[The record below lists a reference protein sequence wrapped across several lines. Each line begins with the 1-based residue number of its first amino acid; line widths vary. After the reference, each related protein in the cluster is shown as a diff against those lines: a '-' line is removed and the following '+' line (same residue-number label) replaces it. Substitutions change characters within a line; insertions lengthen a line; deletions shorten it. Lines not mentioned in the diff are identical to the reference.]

1 MKLGEF
7 ELNEPLPELKDPHL
21 LAVLRPWIDVG
32 RVGSLSLSRLERHLR
47 AKELGRL
54 HRPGLFYDFT
64 RYRPRSY
71 FNGNKREVSIPNTI
85 IRYAERE
92 EGPDLL
98 LAHLLEP
105 HLYGEDY
112 TDTMLQLLS
121 RLGVKRY
128 SLVGAMYDMV
138 PHTRPL
144 LVSGS
149 GTGGDLV
156 EERQSVRVKTS
167 DYEGPTTITYV
178 IPQEAAREGI
188 ETRTFV
194 VHLPQYFQV
203 DEDLMGTA
211 RLMEI
216 LCSLYNLPE
225 RLIER
230 DRGQEQYDSIANMV
244 DGEGEDISSLLQQ
257 LEEHYDRE
265 QRSDEPPPPPL
276 SANIEEFLRDLNQ
289 GFERPRIVSNHHSIA
304 TEPLNKSL
312 PP

>member
-7 ELNEPLPELKDPHL
+7 EINEPLPELKDPHL

-32 RVGSLSLSRLERHLR
+32 RVGSLSLNRLERHLR
-47 AKELGRL
+47 ARELGRL

-71 FNGNKREVSIPNTI
+71 FNKGRREFSIPNTI
-85 IRYAERE
+85 IRYAVRE

-112 TDTMLQLLS
+112 AEAMLELLS

-128 SLVGAMYDMV
+128 SMVGAMYDMV

-149 GTGGDLV
+149 GTDPGNQSNTGAANSGDDMAA
-156 EERQSVRVKTS
+156 EHRQARVRLS
-167 DYEGPTTITYV
+167 NYEGPSTITYL
-178 IPQEAAREGI
+178 IPQEAARQGI
-188 ETRTFV
+188 ATRTFV

-211 RLMEI
+211 RLMEV
-216 LCSLYNLPE
+216 LCPQYGLPD
-225 RLIER
+225 RLIEPE
-230 DRGQEQYDSIANMV
+230 RGREQYDSIEGMV
-244 DGEGEDISSLLQQ
+244 SDEGESVASLLQQ

-265 QRSDEPPPPPL
+265 RQAEEPPPPPL
-276 SANIEEFLRDLNQ
+276 SADIEEFLRDVGE
-289 GFERPRIVSNHHSIA
+289 GFDRPG
-304 TEPLNKSL
+304 
-312 PP
+312 

>member
-1 MKLGEF
+1 MTWDGWAASGLG
-7 ELNEPLPELKDPHL
+7 
-21 LAVLRPWIDVG
+21 RIQ
-32 RVGSLSLSRLERHLR
+32 RHLR

-54 HRPGLFYDFT
+54 HRPGLYYDFT
-64 RYRPRSY
+64 RYRPRSLI
-71 FNGNKREVSIPNTI
+71 NQGKREVSIPNTI
-85 IRYAERE
+85 IRFAQRE
-92 EGPDLL
+92 EGPDILL
-98 LAHLLEP
+98 GHLLEP

-112 TDTMLQLLS
+112 AEAMLDMLRQ
-121 RLGVKRY
+121 LGVKRY

-149 GTGGDLV
+149 GVGGDL
-156 EERQSVRVKTS
+156 EEEQRQNRVKTS
-167 DYEGPTTITYV
+167 DYEGPSTITYL

-216 LCSLYNLPE
+216 LCNQYNLPD
-225 RLIER
+225 RLIEP
-230 DRGQEQYDSIANMV
+230 DRGKEQYDSIADMV
-244 DGEGEDISSLLQQ
+244 SSEGEDVSSLLAQ

-265 QRSDEPPPPPL
+265 QRAEQPPPPPL
-276 SANIEEFLRDLNQ
+276 SANIEEFLRDLDL
-289 GFERPRIVSNHHSIA
+289 GFDRPAES
-304 TEPLNKSL
+304 
-312 PP
+312 

>member
-7 ELNEPLPELKDPHL
+7 ELKEPLPELKDPHL

-32 RVGSLSLSRLERHLR
+32 RVGSLSLGRIQRHLR

-64 RYRPRSY
+64 RYRPRSLI
-71 FNGNKREVSIPNTI
+71 NQGKREVTIPNTI
-85 IRYAERE
+85 IRYAQRE
-92 EGPDLL
+92 DGPDIVLG
-98 LAHLLEP
+98 HLLEP

-112 TDTMLQLLS
+112 AEAMLDMLRQ
-121 RLGVKRY
+121 LGVKRY

-149 GTGGDLV
+149 GVGGDL
-156 EERQSVRVKTS
+156 EEEQRRNRVKTS
-167 DYEGPTTITYV
+167 DYEGPSTITYL
-178 IPQEAAREGI
+178 IPQEAAKEGI
-188 ETRTFV
+188 ETRTYV

-203 DEDLMGTA
+203 DEDLMGTS

-216 LCSLYNLPE
+216 LCNQYNLPD
-225 RLIER
+225 RLIEP
-230 DRGQEQYDSIANMV
+230 DRGKEQYDGIADMV
-244 DGEGEDISSLLQQ
+244 SGEGEDVSSLLAQ

-265 QRSDEPPPPPL
+265 HRAEQPPPPPL
-276 SANIEEFLRDLNQ
+276 SANIEEFLRDLDL
-289 GFERPRIVSNHHSIA
+289 GFDRPEGS
-304 TEPLNKSL
+304 
-312 PP
+312 

>member
-7 ELNEPLPELKDPHL
+7 EINEPLPELKDPHL

-32 RVGSLSLSRLERHLR
+32 RVGSLSLNRLERHLR
-47 AKELGRL
+47 ARELGRL

-71 FNGNKREVSIPNTI
+71 FNKGRREFSIPNTI
-85 IRYAERE
+85 IRYAVRE

-112 TDTMLQLLS
+112 AEAMLELLS

-128 SLVGAMYDMV
+128 SMVGAMYDMV

-149 GTGGDLV
+149 GTDPGNQSNTGAANNGDDMAA
-156 EERQSVRVKTS
+156 EHRQARVRLS
-167 DYEGPTTITYV
+167 NYEGPSTITYL
-178 IPQEAAREGI
+178 IPQEAARQGI
-188 ETRTFV
+188 ATRTFV

-211 RLMEI
+211 RLMEV
-216 LCSLYNLPE
+216 LCPQYGLPD
-225 RLIER
+225 RLIEPE
-230 DRGQEQYDSIANMV
+230 RGREQYDSIEGMV
-244 DGEGEDISSLLQQ
+244 SDEGESVASLLQQ

-265 QRSDEPPPPPL
+265 RQAEEPPPPPL
-276 SANIEEFLRDLNQ
+276 SADIEEFLRDIGE
-289 GFERPRIVSNHHSIA
+289 GFDRPG
-304 TEPLNKSL
+304 
-312 PP
+312 

>member
-1 MKLGEF
+1 MRLGEF

-21 LAVLRPWIDVG
+21 VAVLRPWIDVG
-32 RVGSLSLSRLERHLR
+32 RVGSLSLGRIERHMR

-71 FNGNKREVSIPNTI
+71 FNQGKREVSIPNTI
-85 IRYAERE
+85 IRYVQRD
-92 EGPDLL
+92 EGQDLL

-112 TDTMLQLLS
+112 SDAMLELV
-121 RLGVKRY
+121 RHMGVTRY

-149 GTGGDLV
+149 GVGGDL
-156 EERQSVRVKTS
+156 EEEQRQCRVKTS
-167 DYEGPTTITYV
+167 DYEGPSTITYL
-178 IPQEAAREGI
+178 IPQEAAREGV

-194 VHLPQYFQV
+194 VHLPQYYQV
-203 DEDLMGTA
+203 DEDLMGTS

-216 LCSLYNLPE
+216 LCAQYDLPD
-225 RLIER
+225 RLIEP
-230 DRGQEQYDSIANMV
+230 DRGKEQYDSIAEMV
-244 DGEGEDISSLLQQ
+244 TSEGEDVSSLLGQ

-265 QRSDEPPPPPL
+265 QRHDDPSPPPL
-276 SANIEEFLRDLNQ
+276 SANIEEFLRDLDI
-289 GFERPRIVSNHHSIA
+289 GFDRPEEN
-304 TEPLNKSL
+304 
-312 PP
+312 

>member
-1 MKLGEF
+1 MGPVAVTLYYMKLGEF
-7 ELNEPLPELKDPHL
+7 ELNEPVPELKDPHL

-32 RVGSLSLSRLERHLR
+32 RVGSMSLNRLERHLR

-64 RYRPRSY
+64 RYRPRSF
-71 FNGNKREVSIPNTI
+71 FNEGKREVSIPNTI
-85 IRYAERE
+85 VRYAQRE

-112 TDTMLQLLS
+112 TDSMLELLDH
-121 RLGVKRY
+121 LGVKRY

-149 GTGGDLV
+149 GVGGELD
-156 EERQSVRVKTS
+156 EEQRQVRVQSS
-167 DYEGPTTITYV
+167 DYEGPTTITYL
-178 IPQEAAREGI
+178 IPQEAARQGI
-188 ETRTFV
+188 ETRTYV
-194 VHLPQYFQV
+194 VHLPQYYQV

-211 RLMEI
+211 RLTEI

-225 RLIER
+225 RLIQPER
-230 DRGQEQYDSIANMV
+230 GKEQYESVADMV
-244 DGEGEDISSLLQQ
+244 KDEGEDITSLLQQ

-265 QRSDEPPPPPL
+265 QREKEPPPPPL

-289 GFERPRIVSNHHSIA
+289 EFDRPEGS
-304 TEPLNKSL
+304 
-312 PP
+312 

>member
-1 MKLGEF
+1 MAPVAVTLYAMKLGEF
-7 ELNEPLPELKDPHL
+7 ELNEPVPELKDPHL

-32 RVGSLSLSRLERHLR
+32 RVGSMSLNRLERHLR

-64 RYRPRSY
+64 RYRPRSF
-71 FNGNKREVSIPNTI
+71 FNEGKREVSIPNTI
-85 IRYAERE
+85 VRYAQRE

-112 TDTMLQLLS
+112 TDSMLELLNH
-121 RLGVKRY
+121 LGVKRY

-149 GTGGDLV
+149 GAGGELD
-156 EERQSVRVKTS
+156 EEQRQVRVQSS
-167 DYEGPTTITYV
+167 DYEGPTTITYL
-178 IPQEAAREGI
+178 IPQEAARQGI
-188 ETRTFV
+188 ETRTYV
-194 VHLPQYFQV
+194 VHLPQYYQV
-203 DEDLMGTA
+203 DEDMMGTA
-211 RLMEI
+211 RLTEL
-216 LCSLYNLPE
+216 LCSLYNLPQ
-225 RLIER
+225 RLIQLER
-230 DRGQEQYDSIANMV
+230 GTEQYETVADMV
-244 DGEGEDISSLLQQ
+244 KGEGEDITSLLQQ

-265 QRSDEPPPPPL
+265 QREKEPPPPPL

-289 GFERPRIVSNHHSIA
+289 EFDRPEGN
-304 TEPLNKSL
+304 
-312 PP
+312 

>member
-7 ELNEPLPELKDPHL
+7 EINEPLPELKDPHL

-32 RVGSLSLSRLERHLR
+32 RVGSLSLNRLERHLR
-47 AKELGRL
+47 ARELGRL

-71 FNGNKREVSIPNTI
+71 FNKGRREFSIPNTI
-85 IRYAERE
+85 IRYAVRE

-112 TDTMLQLLS
+112 AEAMLELLS

-128 SLVGAMYDMV
+128 SMVGAMYDMV

-149 GTGGDLV
+149 GSDPSSEASSG
-156 EERQSVRVKTS
+156 EAAMAAEHRQARVRLS
-167 DYEGPTTITYV
+167 NYEGPSTITYL
-178 IPQEAAREGI
+178 IPQEAARQGI
-188 ETRTFV
+188 ATRTFV

-211 RLMEI
+211 RLMEV
-216 LCSLYNLPE
+216 LCPQYGLPD
-225 RLIER
+225 RLIEPE
-230 DRGQEQYDSIANMV
+230 RGREQYDSIEGMV
-244 DGEGEDISSLLQQ
+244 SDEGESVASLLQQ

-265 QRSDEPPPPPL
+265 RQAEEPPPPPL
-276 SANIEEFLRDLNQ
+276 SADIEEFLRDIGE
-289 GFERPRIVSNHHSIA
+289 GFDRPG
-304 TEPLNKSL
+304 
-312 PP
+312 

>member
-1 MKLGEF
+1 M
-7 ELNEPLPELKDPHL
+7 
-21 LAVLRPWIDVG
+21 
-32 RVGSLSLSRLERHLR
+32 R

-71 FNGNKREVSIPNTI
+71 FNHGKREVSIPNTI
-85 IRYAERE
+85 IRYVERE
-92 EGPDLL
+92 GGPDLL

-112 TDTMLQLLS
+112 ADAMLALVRQ
-121 RLGVKRY
+121 LGVKRY

-149 GTGGDLV
+149 GVGGDLA
-156 EERQSVRVKTS
+156 EERRQWGVRAS
-167 DYEGPTTITYV
+167 DYEGPSTITYL
-178 IPQEAAREGI
+178 IPQEAANEGV
-188 ETRTFV
+188 ETRTYV

-216 LCSLYNLPE
+216 LCSQYDLPE
-225 RLIER
+225 RMIER
-230 DRGQEQYDSIANMV
+230 ERGQEQYDSIADMV
-244 DGEGEDISSLLQQ
+244 KSEGEDVSSLLEQ
-257 LEEHYDRE
+257 LEENYDLE
-265 QRSDEPPPPPL
+265 QRQEEDQPPPL
-276 SANIEEFLRDLNQ
+276 SANIEEFLRDLDL
-289 GFERPRIVSNHHSIA
+289 GFDRPGNS
-304 TEPLNKSL
+304 
-312 PP
+312 

>member
-1 MKLGEF
+1 MTPVAVTLYAMKLGEF
-7 ELNEPLPELKDPHL
+7 ELNEPVPELKDPHL

-32 RVGSLSLSRLERHLR
+32 RVGSMSLNRLERHLR

-64 RYRPRSY
+64 RYRPRSF
-71 FNGNKREVSIPNTI
+71 FNEGKREVSIPNTI
-85 IRYAERE
+85 VRYAQRE

-112 TDTMLQLLS
+112 TDSMLELLNH
-121 RLGVKRY
+121 LGVKRY

-149 GTGGDLV
+149 GAGGELD
-156 EERQSVRVKTS
+156 EEQRQVKVQSS
-167 DYEGPTTITYV
+167 DYEGPTTITYL
-178 IPQEAAREGI
+178 IPQEAARKGI
-188 ETRTFV
+188 ETRTYV
-194 VHLPQYFQV
+194 VHLPQYYQV

-211 RLMEI
+211 RLTEI
-216 LCSLYNLPE
+216 LCSLYNLPD
-225 RLIER
+225 RLIQEER
-230 DRGQEQYDSIANMV
+230 GKEQYESVAEMV
-244 DGEGEDISSLLQQ
+244 KGEGEDITSLLQQ

-265 QRSDEPPPPPL
+265 QREKEPPPPPL

-289 GFERPRIVSNHHSIA
+289 EFDRPEGS
-304 TEPLNKSL
+304 
-312 PP
+312 

>member
-1 MKLGEF
+1 MPTVAVKLLAMRLGEF
-7 ELNEPLPELKDPHL
+7 ELKEPVPELKEPHL

-64 RYRPRSY
+64 RYRPRSF
-71 FNGNKREVSIPNTI
+71 FNQGKREVSIPNTI
-85 IRYAERE
+85 VRYAERE

-112 TDTMLQLLS
+112 ADAMLELLH
-121 RLGVKRY
+121 RMGVKRY

-149 GTGGDLV
+149 GTGGDLT
-156 EERQSVRVKTS
+156 EEQQRVRVKTS
-167 DYEGPTTITYV
+167 DYEGPSTITYL
-178 IPQEAAREGI
+178 IPQEAASEGL

-203 DEDLMGTA
+203 DEDLMGTS

-230 DRGQEQYDSIANMV
+230 ERGTEQYDSIENMV
-244 DGEGEDISSLLQQ
+244 SSEGEDVSSLLQQ

-265 QRSDEPPPPPL
+265 QRVDEPPPPPL
-276 SANIEEFLRDLNQ
+276 SANIEEFLRDLDM
-289 GFERPRIVSNHHSIA
+289 GFDRPGES
-304 TEPLNKSL
+304 
-312 PP
+312 

>member
-32 RVGSLSLSRLERHLR
+32 RVGSLSLNRLERHLR

-64 RYRPRSY
+64 RYRPRSF
-71 FNGNKREVSIPNTI
+71 FNSGKREVSIPNTI

-112 TDTMLQLLS
+112 TDTMLELLS

-149 GTGGDLV
+149 GTGGDLA
-156 EERQSVRVKTS
+156 EEQQLVRVKTS

-178 IPQEAAREGI
+178 IPQEAAKEGI

-230 DRGQEQYDSIANMV
+230 ERGQEQYDSIANMV
-244 DGEGEDISSLLQQ
+244 DGEGEDITSLLQQ

-289 GFERPRIVSNHHSIA
+289 GFERPEES
-304 TEPLNKSL
+304 
-312 PP
+312 

>member
-7 ELNEPLPELKDPHL
+7 ELNDPLPELKDPHL

-32 RVGSLSLSRLERHLR
+32 RVGSLSLNRLERHLR

-64 RYRPRSY
+64 RYRPRSF
-71 FNGNKREVSIPNTI
+71 FNQGRREVSIPNTI
-85 IRYAERE
+85 IRYAQRE

-112 TDTMLQLLS
+112 TDAMLELLNG
-121 RLGVKRY
+121 LGVKRY

-149 GTGGDLV
+149 GVGGNL
-156 EERQSVRVKTS
+156 EEEQQQARVKTS
-167 DYEGPTTITYV
+167 DYEGPTTITYL
-178 IPQEAAREGI
+178 IPQEASREGV

-216 LCSLYNLPE
+216 LCGLYNLPE
-225 RLIER
+225 RLVER
-230 DRGQEQYDSIANMV
+230 DRGQEQYDSIADMV
-244 DGEGEDISSLLQQ
+244 SSEGEDVSSLLSQ
-257 LEEHYDRE
+257 LEEHYDQE
-265 QRSDEPPPPPL
+265 QQVEEPPPPPL
-276 SANIEEFLRDLNQ
+276 SANIEEFLRDLDL
-289 GFERPRIVSNHHSIA
+289 GFDRPGSS
-304 TEPLNKSL
+304 
-312 PP
+312 

>member
-1 MKLGEF
+1 MRFGEF
-7 ELNEPLPELKDPHL
+7 ELNEPIPELNEPHL

-32 RVGSLSLSRLERHLR
+32 RVGSLSLGRIQRHLR

-64 RYRPRSY
+64 RYRPRSF
-71 FNGNKREVSIPNTI
+71 FNQGKREVSIPNTI
-85 IRYAERE
+85 IRYAQRE
-92 EGPDLL
+92 EGPDILL
-98 LAHLLEP
+98 GHLLEP

-112 TDTMLQLLS
+112 ADALLEMLH

-149 GTGGDLV
+149 GVGGDL
-156 EERQSVRVKTS
+156 EEEQRRARVKTS
-167 DYEGPTTITYV
+167 DYEGPSTITYL
-178 IPQEAAREGI
+178 IPQEAAQAGV

-203 DEDLMGTA
+203 DEDLMGAA

-216 LCSLYNLPE
+216 LCGQYNLPE

-230 DRGQEQYDSIANMV
+230 DRGQEQYDSIADMV
-244 DGEGEDISSLLQQ
+244 KGEGEDVSSLLAQ
-257 LEEHYDRE
+257 LEEHYDQE
-265 QRSDEPPPPPL
+265 QRAGEPPPPPL
-276 SANIEEFLRDLNQ
+276 SANIEEFLRDLDV
-289 GFERPRIVSNHHSIA
+289 GFDRPEGSR
-304 TEPLNKSL
+304 E
-312 PP
+312 

>member
-7 ELNEPLPELKDPHL
+7 ELKEPLPELKDPHL

-32 RVGSLSLSRLERHLR
+32 RVGSLSLGRIQRHLR
-47 AKELGRL
+47 ARELGRL

-64 RYRPRSY
+64 RYRPRSF
-71 FNGNKREVSIPNTI
+71 FNQGKREVSIPNTI
-85 IRYAERE
+85 IRFAQRE
-92 EGPDLL
+92 EAPDIILG
-98 LAHLLEP
+98 HLLEP

-112 TDTMLQLLS
+112 VEAMLDMLR

-149 GTGGDLV
+149 GVGGDL
-156 EERQSVRVKTS
+156 EEEQRQSQVKTS
-167 DYEGPTTITYV
+167 DYEGPSTITYL
-178 IPQEAAREGI
+178 IPQEAAKEGI

-203 DEDLMGTA
+203 DEDLMGTS

-216 LCSLYNLPE
+216 LCGQYNLPN
-225 RLIER
+225 RLIEP
-230 DRGQEQYDSIANMV
+230 DRGKEQYDGIADMV
-244 DGEGEDISSLLQQ
+244 SGEGEDVSSLLAQ

-265 QRSDEPPPPPL
+265 HRAEQPPPPPL
-276 SANIEEFLRDLNQ
+276 SANIEEFLRDLDQ
-289 GFERPRIVSNHHSIA
+289 GFDRPADS
-304 TEPLNKSL
+304 
-312 PP
+312 

>member
-7 ELNEPLPELKDPHL
+7 EINEPLPELKDPHL

-32 RVGSLSLSRLERHLR
+32 RVGSLSLNRLERHLR
-47 AKELGRL
+47 ARELGRL

-71 FNGNKREVSIPNTI
+71 FNKGRREFSIPNTI
-85 IRYAERE
+85 IRYAVRE

-112 TDTMLQLLS
+112 AEAMLELLS

-128 SLVGAMYDMV
+128 SMVGAMYDMV

-149 GTGGDLV
+149 GTDPSSEANTGAANS
-156 EERQSVRVKTS
+156 EAAMAAEHRQARVRLS
-167 DYEGPTTITYV
+167 NYEGPSTITYL
-178 IPQEAAREGI
+178 IPQEAARQGI
-188 ETRTFV
+188 ATRTFV

-211 RLMEI
+211 RLMEV
-216 LCSLYNLPE
+216 LCPQYGLPD
-225 RLIER
+225 RLIEPE
-230 DRGQEQYDSIANMV
+230 RGREQYDSIEGMV
-244 DGEGEDISSLLQQ
+244 SDEGESVASLLQQ

-265 QRSDEPPPPPL
+265 RQAEEPPPPPL
-276 SANIEEFLRDLNQ
+276 SADIEEFLRDIGE
-289 GFERPRIVSNHHSIA
+289 GFDRPG
-304 TEPLNKSL
+304 
-312 PP
+312 